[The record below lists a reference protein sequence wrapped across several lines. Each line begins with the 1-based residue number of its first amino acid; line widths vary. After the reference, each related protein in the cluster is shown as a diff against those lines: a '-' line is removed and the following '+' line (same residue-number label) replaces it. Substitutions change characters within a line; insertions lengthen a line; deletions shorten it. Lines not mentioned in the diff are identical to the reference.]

1 MTASRSQHSATLLP
15 DGRVLIAGGAS
26 GNAPLLST
34 EIYDPATGTF
44 RAAALMTAARRMH
57 TATLLPDD
65 RVLVVGGYGAGSA
78 LATAELFDPRTGTF
92 TATGSLSA
100 ARGGHTA
107 ILLATGKVLIIGGY
121 GWNTSNTYPDI
132 APAELYDP
140 VTGTFASAGSYVGRG
155 GCDFC
160 APSVLLPDGGV
171 LFPGQY
177 PAQLYNPAGDVF
189 SPIGMMAREESA
201 ATVLMTGQ
209 VLFAGGA
216 PIGRIAD
223 AELYNPA
230 TRTFASTGSMA
241 APRVWHSLT
250 LLPNGMVLAAGGE
263 TDNCSTSGCWFA
275 GSLATAELYDPSAGR
290 VCRDSHH
297 DRSPRNAYRDGAE
310 GRQGAAGRRRLVR
323 RNRNLRGS
331 LASAELYSP
340 DTPVAAPAL
349 VSVSGDGQGQ
359 GAIFHAGT
367 RQLATAM
374 IQRSSAT
381 ASTSTALVWRPAGVL
396 PPQVAIGGR
405 MAALLAV
412 STCHRA
418 RRDPG
423 TRSRPNRH
431 HAGTGRA
438 RAADLSRS
446 AEQRSH
452 DRRPVIGARGARSH
466 PSRPTERSNEQTRLH
481 QSEHGGARSRNDSR
495 GRLPKRIRQH
505 SGGRTAG
512 ELRSATPSDLQGLVG
527 DGRQRR
533 ILLRGGVVLSLD
545 PKVGDFDKA
554 DVLID
559 GKRIAEI
566 APTLSAGDAEVVDC
580 AGTIVMPGFITT
592 HHHQYETL
600 QRSVIPDGCSQGR
613 GPRRAMGRLSRT
625 SGPPAGLPIQ
635 RIQTTSYGIWVV
647 CRTTRKTATSRNS
660 SPASA
665 KSARASPR
673 GPIPHSRVIRRNTP
687 TR

>member
-1 MTASRSQHSATLLP
+1 MSITASVGARVLLVFVVGSLGPTSVATAQSGGTFAPTGNMTASRSQHSATLLP

-26 GNAPLLST
+26 GNVPLLST

-44 RAAALMTAARRMH
+44 RAAASMTAARRMH

-263 TDNCSTSGCWFA
+263 TDSCSASGCWFA
-275 GSLATAELYDPSAGR
+275 GSLATAELYDPSAGAFVATPTMIAARETHTATVLKDGR
-290 VCRDSHH
+290 VLL
-297 DRSPRNAYRDGAE
+297 
-310 GRQGAAGRRRLVR
+310 AGGVSYGGIGIFG
-323 RNRNLRGS
+323 GS

-367 RQLATAM
+367 RQLATSDDPALVGDSVD
-374 IQRSSAT
+374 IYCTGLAT
-381 ASTSTALVWRPAGVL
+381 ADVL

-412 STCHRA
+412 STVPIA
-418 RRDPG
+418 PG
-423 TRSRPNRH
+423 VTQVRVRVPTGITPGPAVRVRLTYLDRP
-431 HAGTGRA
+431 
-438 RAADLSRS
+438 
-446 AEQRSH
+446 
-452 DRRPVIGARGARSH
+452 
-466 PSRPTERSNEQTRLH
+466 SNEVT
-481 QSEHGGARSRNDSR
+481 
-495 GRLPKRIRQH
+495 I
-505 SGGRTAG
+505 
-512 ELRSATPSDLQGLVG
+512 
-527 DGRQRR
+527 
-533 ILLRGGVVLSLD
+533 GV
-545 PKVGDFDKA
+545 
-554 DVLID
+554 
-559 GKRIAEI
+559 R
-566 APTLSAGDAEVVDC
+566 
-580 AGTIVMPGFITT
+580 
-592 HHHQYETL
+592 
-600 QRSVIPDGCSQGR
+600 
-613 GPRRAMGRLSRT
+613 
-625 SGPPAGLPIQ
+625 
-635 RIQTTSYGIWVV
+635 
-647 CRTTRKTATSRNS
+647 
-660 SPASA
+660 
-665 KSARASPR
+665 
-673 GPIPHSRVIRRNTP
+673 
-687 TR
+687 